1 MTTQGRTQ
9 DRNIR
14 DLSALSPPTH
24 QKQPAENG
32 VGFCFPVSVLRRV
45 GLLCPLLFQCKSFSF
60 LVYVHKRLL
69 LHSLARHG
77 AAGCYHAPVPRGIP
91 KLIAAPGA
99 FQERLEALK
108 TRWSQASLTSF
119 ITTSRADH
127 GRSPH
132 ARAPSTSTPRHHQ
145 DNGGGGDP
153 VPQRAPPATRCRPPA
168 QLLSPSLGAS
178 RVGTAPCC
186 RGSCTKAT
194 GSPPQPALG
203 KQLQLTDTFPI
214 SRTSHLPSQ
223 YLSSSVNILQEPKC
237 QADKSR

>member
-77 AAGCYHAPVPRGIP
+77 AAGCYHAPVPRGIL

-99 FQERLEALK
+99 FQEHLEALK

-132 ARAPSTSTPRHHQ
+132 ARAP
-145 DNGGGGDP
+145 
-153 VPQRAPPATRCRPPA
+153 VPQHTSPPSGQRRRPCAPASPPGDTLPA
-168 QLLSPSLGAS
+168 PS
-178 RVGTAPCC
+178 TAPE
-186 RGSCTKAT
+186 
-194 GSPPQPALG
+194 P
-203 KQLQLTDTFPI
+203 FP
-214 SRTSHLPSQ
+214 
-223 YLSSSVNILQEPKC
+223 
-237 QADKSR
+237 

>member
-132 ARAPSTSTPRHHQ
+132 ARAPVHQHTSPPSGQRRWRRPCAPASPPGDTLPAPSTAPEPFPWSQQGGHSSSLPGVPHQGHGQPPTTSTREA
-145 DNGGGGDP
+145 
-153 VPQRAPPATRCRPPA
+153 APAHR
-168 QLLSPSLGAS
+168 
-178 RVGTAPCC
+178 
-186 RGSCTKAT
+186 
-194 GSPPQPALG
+194 
-203 KQLQLTDTFPI
+203 
-214 SRTSHLPSQ
+214 HLPHLPHQ
-223 YLSSSVNILQEPKC
+223 PPTVSVPLLLCKHP
-237 QADKSR
+237 AGT